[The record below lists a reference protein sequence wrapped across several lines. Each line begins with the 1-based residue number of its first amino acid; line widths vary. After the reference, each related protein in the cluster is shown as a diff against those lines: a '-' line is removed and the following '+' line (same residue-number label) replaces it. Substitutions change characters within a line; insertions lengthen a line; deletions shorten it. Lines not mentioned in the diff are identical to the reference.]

1 MLALLLLAA
10 SLGISDDLIEVWS
23 GAFFIFHACSMT
35 ESQENAREKMLFLKM
50 LFFSLFLTVQMH
62 NRPTPFLRKLRCV
75 NC

>member
-35 ESQENAREKMLFLKM
+35 ESQENAREKMLF
-50 LFFSLFLTVQMH
+50 FSLFLTVQMH